1 MNIKFI
7 DTITHLAIS
16 ILILIPIQIIP
27 MASAARNLTA
37 TEDRAMWE
45 IQELTR
51 QCNNGTL
58 DRCTEGIDISEY
70 FKKFDHASH
79 FAEKACELG
88 RKNACIKLPEFAASS
103 GDYQLYLSALNL
115 ACTAGSNIHCLLE
128 KSKAQGKEKFE
139 SILSTANPHA
149 FKTYK
154 AQIFK
159 EAEAENHTRQYL
171 ADKEKCE
178 SGATQLCLKA
188 GKALAAKESHT
199 LALPLF
205 ESACD
210 RKSAEACELAGLSA
224 AKLDQGDY
232 AQTLVGISCKLGR
245 LSACRIQGKI
255 AQEMKIKEKLEEENL
270 NSELTRKDQIERERR
285 DERARLAEER
295 EQERIEEAERARRNA
310 ALISS
315 GKALGE
321 AIAGVPP
328 AGTVQTVSPSFEP
341 QINTRNRRKCTTKR
355 SLSGFGNGIETVCED
370 D

>member
-1 MNIKFI
+1 MKSKFI
-7 DTITHLAIS
+7 DPKTLMPFC
-16 ILILIPIQIIP
+16 ILILLYLTFIPTVSGAEI
-27 MASAARNLTA
+27 LTA

-70 FKKFDHASH
+70 FKKFDNAVH
-79 FAEKACELG
+79 FAKTACGLG
-88 RKNACIKLPEFAASS
+88 SKNACIKLPEFAASS
-103 GDYQLYLSALNL
+103 GDYHLYLSALNL
-115 ACTAGSNIHCLLE
+115 ACTAGSNTHCLLGNS
-128 KSKAQGKEKFE
+128 KSQGKEKFE
-139 SILSTANPHA
+139 SILSLANPQA

-154 AQIFK
+154 AQIYK

-178 SGATQLCLKA
+178 SGATQLCLKS

-245 LSACRIQGKI
+245 LSACRLQGKI
-255 AQEMKIKEKLEEENL
+255 AQEIKNNEKLEEEIL
-270 NSELTRKDQIERERR
+270 NSELNRKDQIERERR

-310 ALISS
+310 ALISA

-328 AGTVQTVSPSFEP
+328 PGSEKTVREP
-341 QINTRNRRKCTTKR
+341 LFKSKNKRKCETRGTY
-355 SLSGFGNGIETVCED
+355 NGVETICED
-370 D
+370 QDF

>member
-1 MNIKFI
+1 MKSKFI
-7 DTITHLAIS
+7 DPKTLMPFC
-16 ILILIPIQIIP
+16 ILILPYLTFNP
-27 MASAARNLTA
+27 TVSGAKNLTD

-70 FKKFDHASH
+70 FKKFDHAAH

-88 RKNACIKLPEFAASS
+88 RKNACIKLPEFAASN
-103 GDYQLYLSALNL
+103 GDYQLYLSALNF

-171 ADKEKCE
+171 ADKGKCE

-245 LSACRIQGKI
+245 LSACRLQGKI
-255 AQEMKIKEKLEEENL
+255 AQEIKNNEKLEEENL
-270 NSELTRKDQIERERR
+270 NSELNRKDQIERERR
-285 DERARLAEER
+285 DERARLSEER
-295 EQERIEEAERARRNA
+295 EQERIELAEQARQNA
-310 ALISS
+310 ALMSA

-328 AGTVQTVSPSFEP
+328 SGTAQNVTPSFES
-341 QINTRNRRKCTTKR
+341 QLKTRNKRKCTTKR